1 MRTICVVAA
10 MFAVMLL
17 AMPSTTSAQIG
28 VSITVAPPA
37 LPVYVQP
44 VCPEAGYMWTPGYWA
59 WGPDGYFWV
68 PGTWVAAPAVGLLW
82 TPGYWGWGGG
92 AFLWHAGYW
101 GPHVGFYGGVN
112 YGFGYGGVGF
122 AGGEWR
128 NGGFFYNRAVSN
140 VNVAVI
146 HNTFNTR
153 VVNNNVSHVSFN
165 GGNGGLTARP
175 TAQEEAWGREQH
187 TPPTS
192 FQTQQEHAA
201 STNHELLASV
211 NHGRPAVA
219 ATAKPGDFSHG
230 VVAARAAGSANA
242 GARASANEHADRPPA
257 ARNNGA
263 VSTART
269 EHPPASDTNRPAENA
284 RTDRPPAARNNGAAS
299 TTRTE
304 HAPASTTTHPANNA
318 RTDRPASTS
327 TSHPS
332 TTSHNAPAEHTQTS
346 HAQTSHNAPAQHT
359 QSKPAQHTES
369 SKPAQHTESKPPAH
383 EEKPH

>member
-1 MRTICVVAA
+1 MRTICVVGA
-10 MFAVMLL
+10 MLAVLLL
-17 AMPSTTSAQIG
+17 AMPSTASAQIG
-28 VSITVAPPA
+28 VSITIAPPA
-37 LPVYVQP
+37 LPIYVQP
-44 VCPEAGYMWTPGYWA
+44 ICPEPGYMWTPGYWA

-68 PGTWVAAPAVGLLW
+68 PGTWVPAPAVGLLW

-92 AFLWHAGYW
+92 VFLWHVGYW

-140 VNVAVI
+140 VNVTVI
-146 HNTFNTR
+146 HNTFNTT

-201 STNHELLASV
+201 STNHDLLASV

-230 VVAARAAGSANA
+230 AVAARAAGGANA
-242 GARASANEHADRPPA
+242 GARANANEHADRPPA

-263 VSTART
+263 ASTAKT
-269 EHPPASDTNRPAENA
+269 ERSPASNPGHTTNNA
-284 RTDRPPAARNNGAAS
+284 RSDRPPSSNTS
-299 TTRTE
+299 
-304 HAPASTTTHPANNA
+304 HPANNA
-318 RTDRPASTS
+318 RTDRPPSSS

-346 HAQTSHNAPAQHT
+346 HAESSHTAPAQHT

-369 SKPAQHTESKPPAH
+369 PKPAQHTESAKPAQHTESKPPAH